1 MRTTLVLLASV
12 AAAVAGQTIT
22 AASTVT
28 ATAAPNFTPDAT
40 AVNAAAPI
48 VGAILASVFG
58 GIGIMACVGYGLY
71 QYEQAQREAKVI
83 AYTAIEPVA

>member
-1 MRTTLVLLASV
+1 MRTTLALLAS
-12 AAAVAGQTIT
+12 AVAVAVGQTIT
-22 AASTVT
+22 AASTMT
-28 ATAAPNFTPDAT
+28 ATAAPNFTPDAS

-48 VGAILASVFG
+48 VTAILASVFG

-71 QYEQAQREAKVI
+71 QYELAQREVKVI